1 MNKTA
6 QKADLLVTGKYLYLQ
21 DRDKTILEDGGVAIC
36 RDTIIA
42 TGSAADLRRKYPDAG
57 LLTTEH
63 GLVMPGLINTHV
75 HPAGQ
80 GYPSCTPVTGEAALE
95 TPQPLLEAMARSG
108 TTSFCSRDFPGEDMA
123 GAVGKT
129 GLRAWIGPLP
139 DAPSGP
145 TGAGRAIRQWEELR
159 SRHEETPLIRFCV
172 AVNADFAK
180 ELLRHMKSLAVRHN
194 AIFMVHGAGGR
205 QASGAGLDDRDS
217 PITDLDNLG
226 LLDAGTLLC
235 HCPGLS
241 EEGIG
246 LLAERRVK
254 LAHCPEDALTEDP
267 GILPVDRLL
276 AAGIPVGLGTGAAGF
291 CNGADLFRTMNAV
304 AKLHKVITLDP
315 TVMSAETVLHMATM
329 GGARVLGAEGE
340 IGSLETGKKA
350 DLIVLDLNQ
359 PHLTPI
365 YNIASHLVY
374 AARGADVVH
383 SVINGRIVMRDR
395 KLKTCDGPA
404 VFSGI
409 PGKRPGMKSAC

>member
-1 MNKTA
+1 MNEA
-6 QKADLLVTGKYLYLQ
+6 EQKADLLVTGKFLYLQ
-21 DRDKTILEDGGVAIC
+21 DRDKTILKDAGVAIC

-42 TGSAADLRRKYPDAG
+42 TGSAADLRRKYPDAA
-57 LLTTEH
+57 LLATGH

-80 GYPSCTPVTGEAALE
+80 GHPACTPVTGKAAREAL
-95 TPQPLLEAMARSG
+95 QPLMEAMVRSG
-108 TTSFCSRDFPGEDMA
+108 TTSFCCRDFPGEEMA
-123 GAVGKT
+123 GAVGKA

-139 DAPSGP
+139 EASSGSP
-145 TGAGRAIRQWEELR
+145 DAGRAVRQWEELR
-159 SRHEETPLIRFCV
+159 ERHEANPLVRFCV

-180 ELLRHMKSLAVRHN
+180 DLLLHMKSLAVRHN
-194 AIFMVHGAGGR
+194 AIFMVHGTGHR
-205 QASGAGLDDRDS
+205 QASVAGLDDRDS
-217 PITDLDNLG
+217 PVVDLDNLG
-226 LLDAGTLLC
+226 ILDAGTLLC
-235 HCPGLS
+235 PCPGLS

-254 LAHCPEDALTEDP
+254 LAHCPGDALMEDP
-267 GILPVDRLL
+267 GTLPVDRLL
-276 AAGIPVGLGTGAAGF
+276 AAGIPVGLGTGAAGI
-291 CNGADLFRTMNAV
+291 CRGADLFRTMNAA
-304 AKLHKVITLDP
+304 AKLHKVMTLDP

-329 GGARVLGAEGE
+329 SGARVLGAEGE

-383 SVINGRIVMRDR
+383 SVVNGRIVMRDR
-395 KLKTCDGPA
+395 ELKT
-404 VFSGI
+404 
-409 PGKRPGMKSAC
+409 